1 MPFPKA
7 LTFLSSL
14 LLLGLTS
21 CSPQVSQCNQLITA
35 INEAQ
40 VFDAE
45 YEQAIKAALAQLNS
59 AQNMSELQSGAGV
72 YIATMQKAST
82 QSDLLAQSLAA
93 LELEDEQ
100 LREYREG
107 YMTAANQWSRTFT
120 DAKEAMQLL
129 ADAEN
134 EDAFRS
140 VFGRFE
146 AQVNGAF
153 SALQTIDA
161 EAAQITEGVNTYCE
175 PAAQ

>member
-7 LTFLSSL
+7 LTFISSL
-14 LLLGLTS
+14 LLLGLAS

-45 YEQAIKAALAQLNS
+45 YEQAIEAALAQLNS
-59 AQNMSELQSGAGV
+59 AQNMAELQGGAGV

-93 LELEDEQ
+93 IELEDEQ
-100 LREYREG
+100 LKEYREG
-107 YMTAANQWSRTFT
+107 YATAAAQWSRTFSNAR
-120 DAKEAMQLL
+120 DAMQLL

-134 EDAFRS
+134 EEAFRS

-146 AQVNGAF
+146 AQVNSAF
-153 SALQTIDA
+153 SALQTIDT
-161 EAAQITEGVNTYCE
+161 EAAQITEGVNAYCE
-175 PAAQ
+175 STAQ

>member
-14 LLLGLTS
+14 LLLGLAS

-35 INEAQ
+35 INQTQ
-40 VFDAE
+40 VFDDE

-59 AQNMSELQSGAGV
+59 AQNMAELQSGAGV

-82 QSDLLAQSLAA
+82 QSELLAQNLSAIA
-93 LELEDEQ
+93 IEDEQ
-100 LREYREG
+100 LVEYQES
-107 YMTAANQWSRTFT
+107 YTTAATQWSRTFASAR
-120 DAKEAMQLL
+120 DAMQLL
-129 ADAEN
+129 ADAED
-134 EDAFRS
+134 EDAFRA

-146 AQVNGAF
+146 AQVNSAF

-161 EAAQITEGVNTYCE
+161 EAKQITEGVNLYCE
-175 PAAQ
+175 SAAQ